1 MTPMGTRG
9 PIPGTRTLAVVG
21 ITVVALLLLLV
32 GSRCGS
38 SDGPVTSSEAAATG
52 TAAQE
57 GGSNDV
63 GATPAANDAN
73 DANSRTSDRNAEATN
88 GVDDGN
94 GAGDAEPP
102 NAGAPNTGTPN
113 TDDPDA
119 NDGIDRGANGGDNGP
134 SGSTTRSTASMVGT
148 GDPSAPLSDPD
159 ETGRELA
166 QRFLDILSGP
176 NRSQALDEFLS
187 PAFQLQRANGTFAN
201 RDEYLTDPAVVGNF
215 AILNDNFRALQDGPA
230 LTVRFSVD
238 VQENAATGGASASKA
253 ERLAVFLRSDS
264 GWQLLAWSN
273 FNTPS
278 RES

>member
-1 MTPMGTRG
+1 MTPMGIRG
-9 PIPGTRTLAVVG
+9 QIPGTRTVAVVG

-38 SDGPVTSSEAAATG
+38 SDEPATSSEAAPTEAV
-52 TAAQE
+52 AAQQ

-63 GATPAANDAN
+63 GATPAANDG
-73 DANSRTSDRNAEATN
+73 SGRTTDGDAEATN
-88 GVDDGN
+88 GVDNGN
-94 GAGDAEPP
+94 GSGDTE
-102 NAGAPNTGTPN
+102 APT

-119 NDGIDRGANGGDNGP
+119 DDGIDSGANGGDTGPNGGDTGP
-134 SGSTTRSTASMVGT
+134 TGSTTRSTASMVGT

-201 RDEYLTDPAVVGNF
+201 RDEYLADPAVVGNF
-215 AILNDNFRALQDGPA
+215 AILDDNFRALQDGPA

-238 VQENAATGGASASKA
+238 VQENAATSGTSASKA